1 MRKLAAILLLLAL
14 LLSVAACAQGE
25 TVLVGLCM
33 RGENEGVNAD
43 SADHIKAALA
53 SAGYRVQLHEAGN
66 DQARQ
71 LRQVE
76 ELIGQG
82 VSLLVVEPVMVAAAQ
97 EVVELAKNADVP
109 LVFIHHEPGS
119 EVLES
124 WERVCYVGADLSQP
138 GAMQGQLLLQTPDKG
153 DLNGDGIVSCLLV
166 NGPEDHM
173 DTPLRTADWNR
184 ALEAAGL
191 EVNCIKTCHGD
202 WTRQS
207 GMDCVKQA
215 LAEYGKDIEVI
226 FCGNDAMAAG
236 ALEAIKDG
244 GRTVGENVYLT
255 GIDGERH
262 ALVLIRSG
270 EMTGTVALDLELL
283 GQKVAQT
290 ATAFLRKK
298 SVEKRSYLAYVAV
311 TGENIQEFMG
321 E

>member
-1 MRKLAAILLLLAL
+1 MRKIIAMLLLAAL
-14 LLSVAACAQGE
+14 LLCITACGEGE

-33 RGENEGVNAD
+33 RGEDEGVNAD
-43 SADHIKAALA
+43 SADHMKAALA
-53 SAGYRVQLHEAGN
+53 SAGYRVQLCEAEN

-97 EVVELAKNADVP
+97 EMVELAKNADVP
-109 LVFIHHEPGS
+109 LVFIHNEPQS

-124 WERVCYVGADLSQP
+124 WKQVCYVGADLSQP

-153 DLNGDGIVSCLLV
+153 DINGDGIVSCLLV
-166 NGPEDHM
+166 SGPEDHM
-173 DTPLRTADWNR
+173 DTALRTADWGQ
-184 ALEAAGL
+184 ALETAGL
-191 EVNCIKTCHGD
+191 AVSCIKTCHGD

-207 GMDCVKQA
+207 GMACVKQA

-226 FCGNDAMAAG
+226 FCSNDAMAAG
-236 ALEAIKDG
+236 ALEAIQDG
-244 GRTVGENVYLT
+244 GRTVGEDVYLT
-255 GIDGERH
+255 GIDGDRH

-270 EMTGTVALDLELL
+270 EMTGTVALDLDLY
-283 GQKVAQT
+283 GQSVAQV
-290 ATAFLRKK
+290 ATALLRGKPVQK
-298 SVEKRSYLAYVAV
+298 QTYVAYVTV
-311 TGENIQEFMG
+311 TGENIQDFMG